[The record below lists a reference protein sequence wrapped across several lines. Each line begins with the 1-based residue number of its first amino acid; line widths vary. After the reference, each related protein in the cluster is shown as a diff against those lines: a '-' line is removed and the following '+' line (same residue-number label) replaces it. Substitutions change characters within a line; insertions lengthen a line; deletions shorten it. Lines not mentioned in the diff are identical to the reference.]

1 MTILAVAGLRKEWPD
16 GGQGLSVDL
25 LELAEGETV
34 ALTGDNG
41 AGKTT
46 LLRIL
51 AGLLPFDSGEVS
63 WRGSRVGSL
72 RAGRDAAYL
81 HQQPYL
87 LSRSARANVE
97 YALRAAGRPAA
108 ESGGLLEWA
117 GLAGRACADAGALSA
132 GEGRRLALARIR
144 ATAAPLV
151 LLDEPTAN
159 LDAAGVAAVGSMVR
173 DMASDGRTVVAA
185 FQDGGVPDGIGSRRS
200 LRMEG
205 GRIAGGGG

>member
-1 MTILAVAGLRKEWPD
+1 MTILQVAGLRKEWPG
-16 GGQGLSVDL
+16 GGQGLLVDS

-51 AGLLPFDSGEVS
+51 AGLLPFDAGEVT
-63 WRGSRVGSL
+63 WRGSSVPSL

-87 LSRSARANVE
+87 LSRSVRANVE
-97 YALRAAGRPAA
+97 YALKAAGRPVSEAGA
-108 ESGGLLEWA
+108 LLEWA
-117 GLAGRACADAGALSA
+117 GLAERAALDAGALSA

-159 LDAAGVAAVGSMVR
+159 LDAAGVAAAGSMVR

-185 FQDGGVPDGIGSRRS
+185 FQAGGVPEGIGGHRL

-205 GRIAGGGG
+205 GRLAGGGG

>member
-1 MTILAVAGLRKEWPD
+1 MTILAVSGLKKDWPD
-16 GGQGLSVDL
+16 GGQGLHVES

-51 AGLLPFDSGEVS
+51 AGLLRFDSGEVS
-63 WRGSRVGSL
+63 WRGSRVASL

-87 LSRSARANVE
+87 LSRSVRANVE
-97 YALRAAGRPAA
+97 YALKAAGRPVPEAGA
-108 ESGGLLEWA
+108 LLEWA
-117 GLAGRACADAGALSA
+117 GLAEKARQDSGALSA

-159 LDAAGVAAVGSMVR
+159 LDAAGVAAVGTMVR

-185 FQDGGVPDGIGSRRS
+185 FQAGGVPDGIGARRP

-205 GRIAGGGG
+205 GRLAGGGG